1 MSCDDDV
8 ICNGE
13 DDVTIVVVLYFSNL
27 IKFVR
32 LIIKDKSTD
41 GWREGGK
48 GGKGRGGEE
57 GQEEREEEGEEKGGG
72 GGT

>member
-1 MSCDDDV
+1 M
-8 ICNGE
+8 
-13 DDVTIVVVLYFSNL
+13 VVLYFSNL

-41 GWREGGK
+41 GWREGREGE
-48 GGKGRGGEE
+48 GRGGEE